1 MNNTDFVIHIQTEN
15 DTLLGRI
22 ERESNEVALEDVN
35 RVRCI
40 IIGAFVVISAVF
52 GTIAIMVACM

>member
-22 ERESNEVALEDVN
+22 ERESNEVDVN
-35 RVRCI
+35 RVRRI
-40 IIGAFVVISAVF
+40 IIGAFVLISAVL

>member
-22 ERESNEVALEDVN
+22 ERESNEVDVN

-40 IIGAFVVISAVF
+40 IIGAFVLISAVF

>member
-22 ERESNEVALEDVN
+22 ERESNEVDVN
-35 RVRCI
+35 RVRRI
-40 IIGAFVVISAVF
+40 IIGAFVLISAVF
-52 GTIAIMVACM
+52 GTIAIMVDCM